1 MKYYIIEISEG
12 DSKIAGKAM
21 YEYETSRNK
30 AEAMFHKKIGTA
42 MDSELYTE
50 HRIALMNSTMAV
62 EMSHVFVRPQTVEPE
77 VPAKEEAPAEE

>member
-21 YEYETSRNK
+21 YEYDNRDK
-30 AEAMFHKKIGTA
+30 AEAMYHKKIGTA

-77 VPAKEEAPAEE
+77 VPVEE